1 MSTQQVLVLAIIIVF
16 VIAFVVTLI
25 VLSANTQKVI
35 DANEALVEKHN
46 ALLERNLLQ
55 EGELEEQK
63 LALEEQRGLIDGLRR
78 QQEVLAAQIRNDAVD
93 ELTRL
98 QQLTRGHR
106 EHIELTADMTDEQL
120 MEYVDVQMEATR
132 MYTNPSLSLKEAAT
146 ALGLTQ
152 KRIGQLFKHHAK
164 YANLN
169 DYLSEKR
176 FLLACRLIREHPQW
190 KIEAVALAAGFQT
203 RRTFQD
209 VVKSRLGLTPSQL
222 RQSLCNQD
230 LA

>member
-1 MSTQQVLVLAIIIVF
+1 
-16 VIAFVVTLI
+16 
-25 VLSANTQKVI
+25 
-35 DANEALVEKHN
+35 
-46 ALLERNLLQ
+46 
-55 EGELEEQK
+55 
-63 LALEEQRGLIDGLRR
+63 
-78 QQEVLAAQIRNDAVD
+78 
-93 ELTRL
+93 
-98 QQLTRGHR
+98 
-106 EHIELTADMTDEQL
+106 
-120 MEYVDVQMEATR
+120 MEATR